1 MRGLLRRAIR
11 TLDTQSAYTK
21 WAENY
26 PPQAHNALMEVEQ
39 DALLSLLPDV
49 CGKQVLDLGCGSGRY
64 TRVLRESGAA
74 FAFGVDLSHAM
85 LLAGHVVHAGQ
96 VAQADWLAIPFP
108 ANTFDVIISG
118 LTISHV
124 LDLNAALA
132 EAARVLKVDGALLYS
147 SFHPLG
153 HFLGWQRTFQS
164 SDGETFAVES
174 YAHLIAD
181 HFAAAQAA
189 QLRFVALQ
197 EPRLKQGEAPVALVA
212 RLEKIIVGNE

>member
-1 MRGLLRRAIR
+1 MRGLLQRGIR
-11 TLDTQSAYTK
+11 TLDTQSGYAK

-26 PPQAHNALMEVEQ
+26 PARAHNALMEVEQ
-39 DALLSLLPDV
+39 DAMLSLLPDV
-49 CGKQVLDLGCGSGRY
+49 RGKRVLDLGCGSGRY

-85 LLAGHVVHAGQ
+85 LRAGQAVHAGH
-96 VAQADWLAIPFP
+96 VAQADWLAIPFL
-108 ANTFDVIISG
+108 ADTFDVIVSG
-118 LTISHV
+118 LTIGHV
-124 LDLNAALA
+124 YDLNAAFA
-132 EAARVLKVDGALLYS
+132 EAARVLKVDGALVYS

-153 HFLGWQRTFQS
+153 HFLGWQRTFQT
-164 SDGETFAVES
+164 SDGKTFAVEC

-189 QLRFVALQ
+189 QLRFVALR

-212 RLEKIIVGNE
+212 RLEKSIDWKE